1 MFCLRLFDIQHKRN
15 AVIAFNSN
23 VRDDK
28 SYVARSATVFIG
40 MLILFVSAAA
50 LNGCT
55 DQGVDPVRTRP
66 LLYLAKWGAVNG
78 SIDIVDCTND
88 SLIGVIS
95 DSTFRQVLTINS
107 APEGRYLL
115 IKRSYD
121 GSVLWDAEA
130 GVETARIGED
140 IRSAGFGNGL
150 GMLVGIGPD
159 SMYVYQLPSAELIRS
174 FASTLQHG
182 IVRPGRTEVIG
193 GHEPTLYVV
202 DYLTGHVVDSIEVD
216 DIAGADVQA
225 TAFAISPNG
234 DRLYIKALKPRIGY
248 SVLCYDLD
256 ADSVVFRI
264 STYIISSISVSSDG
278 AELWVTE
285 SGLSGPGSV
294 LVCSA
299 INGDFYTRIGTEEF
313 GGLLVDEIEFCD
325 ELDKVYVRSLY
336 VSPILVI
343 DRSSRTILDSFKPSG
358 GSAYSSMGLLKHMPR
373 TSTGTP

>member
-1 MFCLRLFDIQHKRN
+1 ME
-15 AVIAFNSN
+15 
-23 VRDDK
+23 
-28 SYVARSATVFIG
+28 
-40 MLILFVSAAA
+40 
-50 LNGCT
+50 
-55 DQGVDPVRTRP
+55 PRP

-88 SLIGVIS
+88 SLIGAIN

-107 APEGRYLL
+107 APDGRYLL
-115 IKRSYD
+115 IRRSHD
-121 GSVLWDAEA
+121 GSVVWDVEA
-130 GVETARIGED
+130 GTEAARIGED
-140 IRSAGFGNGL
+140 IRSVGYGNGL
-150 GMLVGIGPD
+150 GILVGIGPD
-159 SMYVYQLPSAELIRS
+159 SMYVYQLPSAEPIRS
-174 FASTLQHG
+174 FASMLQYG

-193 GHEPTLYVV
+193 GHEPTLYLV
-202 DYLTGHVVDSIEVD
+202 DYLTGKVVDSIEVD
-216 DIAGADVQA
+216 VIAGVDAQVA
-225 TAFAISPNG
+225 PSAFSPDG
-234 DRLYIKALKPRIGY
+234 DQLYIGVLKPSTGY

-278 AELWVTE
+278 TELWVTE

-313 GGLLVDEIEFCD
+313 GGLLVDEIDFCD

-343 DRSSRTILDSFKPSG
+343 DRNTRTVSG
-358 GSAYSSMGLLKHMPR
+358 FFTPTSGSAYSSMAYLQAVF
-373 TSTGTP
+373 